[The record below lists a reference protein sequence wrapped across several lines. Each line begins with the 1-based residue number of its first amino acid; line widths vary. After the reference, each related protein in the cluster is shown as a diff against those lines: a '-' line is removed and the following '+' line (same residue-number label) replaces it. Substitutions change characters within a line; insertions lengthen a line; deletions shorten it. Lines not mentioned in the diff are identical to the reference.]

1 MLQFLHH
8 YTAYT
13 IYELCCSS
21 ICYKQNPKRNI
32 FTSLYKLRI
41 FIGIT
46 LGAIVWSGLLPSLL
60 SSVYN
65 TMLISVWQETI
76 SMGRKTVF
84 WISPFPTVKL
94 NIFSIFKQKAKI
106 TNKRMDEIEMFTHT
120 CRVLLRKSLELRL
133 LSSASACFIISL
145 DVHHCQ
151 TECSTGSGLRKAL
164 CSKQW
169 LINELWHSYT
179 ASIAVPKSYTP
190 S

>member
-1 MLQFLHH
+1 MHVINHVLKTNNQSTFWVTNILQLYKKMLQFLHH
-8 YTAYT
+8 YTAHT

-21 ICYKQNPKRNI
+21 ICYKQNPKQNI

-65 TMLISVWQETI
+65 TMLISVWQEAI

-133 LSSASACFIISL
+133 LSIISICL
-145 DVHHCQ
+145 FHYFSRCPPL
-151 TECSTGSGLRKAL
+151 SNRM
-164 CSKQW
+164 
-169 LINELWHSYT
+169 
-179 ASIAVPKSYTP
+179 
-190 S
+190 